1 MTSPEMFDM
10 NAPAARLLPDDPA
23 VVDLLSFDA
32 IAQTITDALLDQQLD
47 PVALGLSGN
56 WGSGKTTVL
65 NLVESEVR
73 RRATEQRL
81 IVVVRTAPW
90 RYDPT
95 VGAKE
100 TLIGEVLTAVQ
111 GELARVEH
119 PSEKAKNLVKALAAR
134 VNWAKALKIAAT
146 TAVTLQLPNPADLV
160 DLVRPKSDAPEAARG
175 LEQFRS
181 EFAELLSSDELAHVH
196 GVVVLVDD
204 LDRCL
209 PATVVDSLEA
219 MRLFLDVPKM
229 SFVIAA
235 DEDRVAD
242 AIRTRFSTI
251 EVPPEESED
260 AEDPARLYLHKIVQT
275 AFPLPALS
283 SFDTLAYLLLLQL
296 QSRLRTVEALT
307 ELIEQ
312 CEEIRRQGGGQESLT
327 AIDGINF
334 EQELAFASRLTPL
347 LHEKMHG
354 NPRRIK
360 RFLNDLE
367 VRQVVAKRRGIELD
381 AAVIG
386 KLMVLE
392 VVLPSEFKRLLTWFA
407 AGELRDRLQ
416 RLEANASGSHSQLPA
431 AVDGDAGAA
440 EESDTT
446 DGGEFSDALIRW
458 AKLVPPLGELDISP
472 YLTLAAS
479 FAGVI
484 LVDKKLPER
493 LRDIASNLLSDGRI
507 EQSSVTEDDL
517 DALGEGDLVNLV
529 EHIGRTLQDQP
540 HRQKPAVNALLRIAR
555 RSPSVVDNVSTALR
569 MLPSSEVRISTPM
582 QFRKDDAPAVREVL
596 PSWLGGASEIPRRAI
611 QSAIEQGNS

>member
-1 MTSPEMFDM
+1 MIDTDTPGL
-10 NAPAARLLPDDPA
+10 RLLPDDPA

-32 IAQTITDALLDQQLD
+32 IAQTITDALLDEELD

-65 NLVESEVR
+65 NLVEREVR
-73 RRATEQRL
+73 RRATEHRK

-95 VGAKE
+95 VGVKE
-100 TLIGEVLTAVQ
+100 TLIGEVLVAVQ
-111 GELARVEH
+111 EELAKVAS
-119 PSEKAKNLVKALAAR
+119 PSDKAKNLVTALAAR
-134 VNWAKALKIAAT
+134 VDWAKALKIAAT

-160 DLVRPKSDAPEAARG
+160 DLVRPRSDAPEAARG

-181 EFAELLSSDELAHVH
+181 EFADLLSSEELSHVH

-235 DEDRVAD
+235 DEDRVAE
-242 AIRTRFSTI
+242 AIRTRFSSI

-283 SFDTLAYLLLLQL
+283 NFDTLAYLLLLLL
-296 QSRLRTVEALT
+296 QSRLRSVDGLT
-307 ELIEQ
+307 ELIGQ
-312 CEEIRRQGGGQESLT
+312 CAEIRRTGGGAEDLK
-327 AIDGINF
+327 AIEGVNF
-334 EQELAFASRLTPL
+334 ERELVFASRLTPM

-392 VVLPSEFKRLLTWFA
+392 VVLPAEFKRLLAWFA

-416 RLEANASGSHSQLPA
+416 RLEIMASAPHTEPSVIADDEAG
-431 AVDGDAGAA
+431 GDD
-440 EESDTT
+440 ESDGTEQ
-446 DGGEFSDALIRW
+446 GEFSEALIRW
-458 AKLVPPLGELDISP
+458 AKLIPPLGDLDLSP

-479 FAGVI
+479 FAGVVLI
-484 LVDKKLPER
+484 DEKLPER

-507 EQSSVTEDDL
+507 EQSSVTDNDL
-517 DALGEGDLVNLV
+517 DAMGEGDLVNLI
-529 EHIGRTLQDQP
+529 EHIGRTLRDQP

-555 RSPSVVDNVSTALR
+555 RSPSVSDNVSAALR
-569 MLPSSEVRISTPM
+569 MLPPREVRISTPM
-582 QFRKDDAPAVREVL
+582 QFRKEDATSVRQVL
-596 PSWLGGASEIPRRAI
+596 PTWLEGAPEIPRRAI
-611 QSAIEQGNS
+611 QSAIDQSNS

>member
-1 MTSPEMFDM
+1 MSD
-10 NAPAARLLPDDPA
+10 AHAVGLRLLADDPA
-23 VVDLLSFDA
+23 IVDLLSFDA
-32 IAQTITDALLDQQLD
+32 IAQTITDALLDEQLD

-65 NLVESEVR
+65 NLVEVEVR
-73 RRATEQRL
+73 RRATEERKIL
-81 IVVVRTAPW
+81 VVRTAPW

-95 VGAKE
+95 VGVKE
-100 TLIGEVLTAVQ
+100 TLIGEVLLAVQ
-111 GELARVEH
+111 EELASVAD
-119 PSEKAKNLVKALAAR
+119 PSDKAKNLVKALAAR
-134 VNWAKALKIAAT
+134 VDWAKALKIAAT

-175 LEQFRS
+175 LEHFRS
-181 EFAELLSSDELAHVH
+181 EFAQLLGSSELVHVH

-283 SFDTLAYLLLLQL
+283 NFDTLAYLLLLLL
-296 QSRLRTVEALT
+296 QSRLRSVDALT
-307 ELIEQ
+307 ELIGQ
-312 CEEIRRQGGGQESLT
+312 CAEIRRTGGGAEDLK
-327 AIDGINF
+327 AIDGVDF
-334 EQELAFASRLTPL
+334 EQELVFASRLTPM

-381 AAVIG
+381 AAVIA

-392 VVLPSEFKRLLTWFA
+392 VVLPAEFKRLLSWFA
-407 AGELRDRLQ
+407 AGELRDRLE
-416 RLEANASGSHSQLPA
+416 RLEAQANAPTTQPSEV
-431 AVDGDAGAA
+431 AVGEVAGETQS
-440 EESDTT
+440 EE
-446 DGGEFSDALIRW
+446 GAQGEFPDALIRW
-458 AKLVPPLGELDISP
+458 AKLMPPLDELDLSP

-479 FAGVI
+479 FAGVV

-493 LRDIASNLLSDGRI
+493 LRDIASNMLSDGRI
-507 EQSSVTEDDL
+507 EQSSVTDADL
-517 DALGEGDLVNLV
+517 DALGEGDLVNLI
-529 EHIGRTLQDQP
+529 EHIGRTLRDQP
-540 HRQKPAVNALLRIAR
+540 HRQKPAVNALLRVAR
-555 RSPSVVDNVSTALR
+555 RSPNVADNVSTALR
-569 MLPSSEVRISTPM
+569 MLPAREVRIGTPM
-582 QFRKDDAPAVREVL
+582 QFRKEDSTSVREVL
-596 PSWLGGASEIPRRAI
+596 TTWLDGAPEIPRRAI
-611 QSAIEQGNS
+611 QSAIDQASS

>member
-1 MTSPEMFDM
+1 MSETDTPGL
-10 NAPAARLLPDDPA
+10 RLLPDDPA
-23 VVDLLSFDA
+23 IVDLLSFDA
-32 IAQTITDALLDQQLD
+32 IAQTITDALLDEQLD

-65 NLVESEVR
+65 NLVEEEVR
-73 RRATEQRL
+73 RRVTEERT

-100 TLIGEVLTAVQ
+100 TLIGEVLIAVQ
-111 GELARVEH
+111 EELAQVAD
-119 PSEKAKNLVKALAAR
+119 PSDKAKNLVKALAAR
-134 VNWAKALKIAAT
+134 VDWAKALKIAAT

-160 DLVRPKSDAPEAARG
+160 ELVRSTSDAPEAARG

-181 EFAELLSSDELAHVH
+181 EFAELLRSEELAHVH
-196 GVVVLVDD
+196 AVVVLVDD

-283 SFDTLAYLLLLQL
+283 NFDTLAYLLLLLL
-296 QSRLRTVEALT
+296 QSRLRSVDALS
-307 ELIEQ
+307 ELIFQ
-312 CEEIRRQGGGQESLT
+312 CADIRRTGGGADDLR
-327 AIDGINF
+327 AIDGIDF
-334 EQELAFASRLTPL
+334 QTELAFASRLTPM

-367 VRQVVAKRRGIELD
+367 VRQVVAKRRGIELNV
-381 AAVIG
+381 AVIA

-392 VVLPSEFKRLLTWFA
+392 IVLPAEFKRLLAWFA
-407 AGELRDRLQ
+407 AGELRDRLE
-416 RLEANASGSHSQLPA
+416 RLEEQASAPTVRVS
-431 AVDGDAGAA
+431 AVSSSDASDDHPDEDGQ
-440 EESDTT
+440 
-446 DGGEFSDALIRW
+446 GEFSDALIRW
-458 AKLVPPLGELDISP
+458 AKLVPRLGELDLSP

-479 FAGVI
+479 FAGVV

-507 EQSSVTEDDL
+507 EQSSVTDSDL
-517 DALGEGDLVNLV
+517 DALGEGDLVNLI
-529 EHIGRTLQDQP
+529 EHVGRTLRDQP

-555 RSPSVVDNVSTALR
+555 RTPNVIDNVAAALR
-569 MLPSSEVRISTPM
+569 MLPAREVRIGTPM
-582 QFRKDDAPAVREVL
+582 QFRKEDAIIVRDVL
-596 PSWLGGASEIPRRAI
+596 PTWLEGAPDIPRRAI
-611 QSAIEQGNS
+611 QSAIDQGEA

>member
-1 MTSPEMFDM
+1 MSD
-10 NAPAARLLPDDPA
+10 AHAVGLRLLADDPA
-23 VVDLLSFDA
+23 IVDLLSFDA
-32 IAQTITDALLDQQLD
+32 IAQTITDALLDEQLD

-65 NLVESEVR
+65 NLVEAEVR
-73 RRATEQRL
+73 RRATEERKIL
-81 IVVVRTAPW
+81 VVRTAPW

-95 VGAKE
+95 VGVKE
-100 TLIGEVLTAVQ
+100 TLIGEVLLAVQ
-111 GELARVEH
+111 EELASVAD
-119 PSEKAKNLVKALAAR
+119 PSDKAKNLVKTLAAR
-134 VNWAKALKIAAT
+134 VDWAKALKIAAT

-175 LEQFRS
+175 LEHFRS
-181 EFAELLSSDELAHVH
+181 EFAQLLGSGELVHVH

-260 AEDPARLYLHKIVQT
+260 TEDPARLYLHKIVQT

-283 SFDTLAYLLLLQL
+283 NFDTLAYLLLLLL
-296 QSRLRTVEALT
+296 QSRFRSVDALT
-307 ELIEQ
+307 ELIGQ
-312 CEEIRRQGGGQESLT
+312 CAEIRRTGGGAEDLK
-327 AIDGINF
+327 AIDGVDF
-334 EQELAFASRLTPL
+334 EQELVFAARLTPM

-381 AAVIG
+381 AAVIA

-392 VVLPSEFKRLLTWFA
+392 VVLPAEFKRLLSWFA
-407 AGELRDRLQ
+407 AGELRDRLE
-416 RLEANASGSHSQLPA
+416 RLEAQANAPTTQPSEVPVGE
-431 AVDGDAGAA
+431 VAG
-440 EESDTT
+440 ETQSDE
-446 DGGEFSDALIRW
+446 GAQGEFPDALIRW
-458 AKLVPPLGELDISP
+458 AKLIPPLGELDLSP

-479 FAGVI
+479 FAGVV

-493 LRDIASNLLSDGRI
+493 LRDIASNMLSDGRI
-507 EQSSVTEDDL
+507 EQSSVTDADL
-517 DALGEGDLVNLV
+517 DALGEGDLVNLI
-529 EHIGRTLQDQP
+529 EHIGRTLRDQP
-540 HRQKPAVNALLRIAR
+540 HRQKPAVNALLRVAR
-555 RSPSVVDNVSTALR
+555 RSPNVADNVSTALR
-569 MLPSSEVRISTPM
+569 MLPAREVRIGTPM
-582 QFRKDDAPAVREVL
+582 QFRKEDSTSVREVL
-596 PSWLGGASEIPRRAI
+596 TTWLDGAPEIPRRAI
-611 QSAIEQGNS
+611 QSAIDQASS